1 MVNRIKMMKKWVSAI
16 KGVGQSLMGKEI
28 SRAVGAKAL
37 GAVNAIPS
45 FKKGGKVKKTG
56 LAKLHRGEV
65 VLTAAQAKSL
75 KKIMN
80 K

>member
-1 MVNRIKMMKKWVSAI
+1 MVNRIKKMKKWVSAI

-56 LAKLHRGEV
+56 LARLHKNEV

>member
-1 MVNRIKMMKKWVSAI
+1 MVNRIKKAKKWVSAI
-16 KGVGQSLMGKEI
+16 KAMGSTFLGPEI

-37 GAVNAIPS
+37 GAVNAIPA

-56 LAKLHRGEV
+56 IARVHRGEV
-65 VLTAAQAKSL
+65 VLSTPQVKAL
-75 KKIMN
+75 KKLL